1 MTAVVSHGGVPGEV
15 VSQAESEPAANMNE
29 PERKPS
35 VVSDF
40 VALAKPGITIMCL
53 IMAAGGFGLA
63 FAMDTAAFDAAAAQ
77 RFVAMLVGTALS
89 VASANTLNMVI
100 ERDGDRYM
108 RRTRNRPLPSGR
120 MTVRTAVMF
129 GVVTGLL
136 STWILTAF
144 VNPLTAALGLFALFS
159 YVLVYTPLKRRTST
173 SVTVGAVPGA
183 VPPLMG
189 WTAATGSIGAP
200 GVALFAILFVW
211 QLPHF
216 IAISLY
222 RARDYEAAG
231 IKTVP
236 GVRGGDAARLHSL
249 LWSLALVPTS
259 LALVALGVAS
269 TLYLAVAGAL
279 GAWFFVLSLRGF
291 EPDSG
296 NRWARQFFLASL
308 VYLPV
313 LTIALVLDVL
323 IFGAGGVGS

>member
-1 MTAVVSHGGVPGEV
+1 MTAAVSHGDPSAEV
-15 VSQAESEPAANMNE
+15 LPQSGSGTEPTMNE
-29 PERKPS
+29 PARPPS
-35 VVSDF
+35 VLSDF
-40 VALAKPGITIMCL
+40 VALSKPGITVMCL

-63 FAMDTAAFDAAAAQ
+63 FAHNGTPFDGAAAF

-100 ERDGDRYM
+100 EREGDRHM
-108 RRTRNRPLPSGR
+108 RRTRDRPLPSGR
-120 MTVRTAVMF
+120 MTVRTAIVF

-159 YVLVYTPLKRRTST
+159 YVLVYTPLKRRTPT
-173 SVTVGAVPGA
+173 SLTVGVVFGA

-189 WTAATGSIGAP
+189 WTAATGSFGAP
-200 GVALFAILFVW
+200 GIALFAILFVW

-249 LWSLALVPTS
+249 LWSLVLVPTS
-259 LALVALGVAS
+259 LALVVLGVAG

-296 NRWARQFFLASL
+296 NKWARQFFLASL
-308 VYLPV
+308 VYLPA
-313 LTIALVLDVL
+313 LTVALVIDVL
-323 IFGAGGVGS
+323 LFGAGAAGS

>member
-1 MTAVVSHGGVPGEV
+1 
-15 VSQAESEPAANMNE
+15 
-29 PERKPS
+29 
-35 VVSDF
+35 
-40 VALAKPGITIMCL
+40 
-53 IMAAGGFGLA
+53 
-63 FAMDTAAFDAAAAQ
+63 
-77 RFVAMLVGTALS
+77 
-89 VASANTLNMVI
+89 MVL

-108 RRTRNRPLPSGR
+108 RRTKDRPLPSGR
-120 MTVRTAVMF
+120 MTVRTALVF
-129 GVVTGLL
+129 GAATGLL
-136 STWILTAF
+136 STWVLAVH
-144 VNPLTAALGLFALFS
+144 VNLLTAALGLFALFS

-189 WTAATGSIGAP
+189 WTAATASFGAP

-236 GVRGGDAARLHSL
+236 GVRGNETARVHSL
-249 LWSLALVPTS
+249 LWSLVLVPTS
-259 LALVALGVAS
+259 LTLVALGVAG

-279 GAWFFVLSLRGF
+279 RAWFFILSVRGF

-296 NRWARQFFLASL
+296 NRWARRFFLASL

-313 LTIALVLDVL
+313 LTAALVIDVVL
-323 IFGAGGVGS
+323 FGAGVPT